1 MITQP
6 NDFLMQAWTQQLDGC
21 VRTIETLVEGAIKL
35 SKLQLEALVDEH
47 ADLEATR
54 TAMAATRDP
63 ARVLELQ
70 AQWARANAEKC
81 AAYWRRFYEVGAQT
95 QASLA
100 QCMVPALGAA
110 APAAVDD
117 SKQGVLTLI
126 DQVYKQW
133 LAAAQQMYKLPA
145 IPAQSESEAT
155 TVASARKKES
165 RPDHGVMK
173 TTSTAS

>member
-1 MITQP
+1 MVTQP
-6 NDFLMQAWTQQLDGC
+6 NDFLMQAWKQQLDGSL
-21 VRTIETLVEGAIKL
+21 RTLETLVEGTNKL
-35 SKLQLEALVDEH
+35 TQLQLEAVVDEH

-54 TAMAATRDP
+54 TAMAATHDP

-81 AAYWRRFYEVGAQT
+81 AAYWRRFYELGAHT

-100 QCMVPALGAA
+100 QCMVPALAAA
-110 APAAVDD
+110 APGAVDD
-117 SKQGVLTLI
+117 SKQAVLTLM

-145 IPAQSESEAT
+145 IPAQSKGEAT
-155 TVASARKKES
+155 TVASARKKNQVS
-165 RPDHGVMK
+165 P
-173 TTSTAS
+173 

>member
-6 NDFLMQAWTQQLDGC
+6 NDFLMQAWKQQLDGC
-21 VRTIETLVEGAIKL
+21 LRTIETLVEGTNQL
-35 SKLQLEALVDEH
+35 SKLQLEAAVDAH

-54 TAMAATRDP
+54 KAMAATGDP

-81 AAYWRRFYEVGAQT
+81 AAYWRRCYEVGAQT

-100 QCMVPALGAA
+100 QCMVPAPAGA

-117 SKQGVLTLI
+117 SKPPVLTLI

-145 IPAQSESEAT
+145 IPAQSKGEAT
-155 TVASARKKES
+155 TVASARKKREVT
-165 RPDHGVMK
+165 P
-173 TTSTAS
+173 

>member
-6 NDFLMQAWTQQLDGC
+6 NDFLMQAWKQQLDGC
-21 VRTIETLVEGAIKL
+21 LRTIETLVEGANKL
-35 SKLQLEALVDEH
+35 TKLQLEAVVDEH

-81 AAYWRRFYEVGAQT
+81 AAYWRRLYEVGAQT

-100 QCMVPALGAA
+100 QCMVPATAA
-110 APAAVDD
+110 AGPAALDE
-117 SKQGVLTLI
+117 SNRAMLTLI
-126 DQVYKQW
+126 DQAYKQW
-133 LAAAQQMYKLPA
+133 LSAAQEMYKLPA
-145 IPAQSESEAT
+145 IPL
-155 TVASARKKES
+155 
-165 RPDHGVMK
+165 
-173 TTSTAS
+173 